1 MNYITNLSVT
11 KEALELDVFITIEIG
26 KEDKSVP
33 SRYLVGRG
41 TPIISKRLRLFYNRT
56 DCLPKP
62 L

>member
-1 MNYITNLSVT
+1 MNYIISLSVT
-11 KEALELDVFITIEIG
+11 KEAFEPDVLITIEIG

-33 SRYLVGRG
+33 SRYLVERG

-56 DCLPKP
+56 DCFLKP